1 MIHDPSFPVRNQNGN
16 YYDTIDM
23 DCDTARIEISSAID
37 DGIAV
42 SVAVAD
48 HVDRCPACRQ
58 WQEGAHQLRRATLRS
73 VTDETTE
80 VGVTGV
86 PQRFTVHRWIRVALG
101 WAGVLLVVWNVVD
114 MFAAGSGSA
123 IHLERHQAAFA
134 VALGLSF
141 LFVAWRPD
149 RAYGMVPFA
158 ATFALA
164 LTISAVID
172 LVNGASTPLRESAH
186 LIEILGLILL
196 WVLGLAIG
204 PGRRPSRKRA

>member
-1 MIHDPSFPVRNQNGN
+1 
-16 YYDTIDM
+16 M

-42 SVAVAD
+42 SMAVAD
-48 HVDRCPACRQ
+48 HVDGCPACRQ
-58 WQEGAHQLRRATLRS
+58 WQEGAHKLRRATLRP
-73 VTDETTE
+73 VTDETME
-80 VGVTGV
+80 VRVTGL
-86 PQRFTVHRWIRVALG
+86 PPRFTAHRWIRFALG

-114 MFAAGSGSA
+114 MFATGSGPA
-123 IHLERHQAAFA
+123 IHLERHQAAFD
-134 VALGLSF
+134 VALGLAF

-158 ATFALA
+158 AMFALA

-196 WVLGLAIG
+196 WFLGLAVG
-204 PGRRPSRKRA
+204 PSRKPSATRT